1 MDLGRPHE
9 HEVDVIPPARTGRRR
24 KFKPEEK
31 RKMVEEASAPGQ
43 SISSVARRYGLS
55 PSLLF
60 RWRRLAE
67 EGSMS
72 SLDADEEVVPESEVK
87 ALRAQVRE
95 LQRLLGKKVQEN
107 EILQDAIRIAREKK
121 LLLRPPSSKKDD
133 IE

>member
-1 MDLGRPHE
+1 MDLGRMHGE
-9 HEVDVIPPARTGRRR
+9 DVEVIPPAKPGRKR
-24 KFKPEEK
+24 KFKADEK

-67 EGSMS
+67 MGSMS
-72 SLDADEEVVPESEVK
+72 SLDADEEVVAESEVK
-87 ALRAQVRE
+87 TLRNQVRE

-107 EILQDAIRIAREKK
+107 EILQDALRLSREKK

-133 IE
+133 TP